1 MEAGARVWVK
11 DDDEIWVPGVVDE
24 CHDLHRVRV
33 RRDGGRGDIDIDLRH
48 GAEVEPSLHLRN
60 DVDDFTN
67 VPNLIQLQYLHE
79 PELLFAVANRFEHDL
94 IYTYIGDILL
104 AFNPFRP
111 INMYSMQ
118 HVRAYEA
125 MDSDAPPH
133 VFAIASMAYRCMR
146 DEKKN
151 QSILVSG
158 ESGAGKT
165 ENTKFLMQY
174 LATVGAPTS
183 SMTSS
188 PAKTPAKRQ
197 SRLKTP
203 VTTPVTTTT
212 VIQTQILQT
221 NPILEAFGNAKTV
234 RNDNSSRFGK
244 FIALQFGADHT
255 IVGAKISVYLLEK
268 IRLSHQSLGERN
280 FHIFYELCAGAD
292 DDLADLLELSAMED
306 YAILS
311 QSECYERR
319 SVDDAAQF
327 GLTTQAFRDMGV
339 PDDETT
345 SILSVVASLLHLGN
359 VAFDAVNSSTS
370 NLEMAAIAA
379 SSASH
384 LATASRLLGV
394 SSEALVTALVTR
406 RIHTTREVVEVK
418 LTAAQAEDAKQSL
431 MQSIYGGLFLYIV
444 ERLSNIICHDRAC
457 VTTIGILDIFGFEN
471 LHTNGFEQ
479 LCINYANERLQ
490 AQFND
495 LVFAKEQRM
504 YASEGIEWKYIEFPD
519 NAPCLQLLEDR
530 PTGMWCLLDEEC
542 ILPKG
547 SNEAWITKLYQTFL
561 PLEEPSPILPSRR
574 VSSADV
580 SRRPPVV
587 DRRMSYDGLTSHGVA
602 GSRPFYAS
610 RTQQASFQFV
620 IGHFAGRVMYE
631 LDAFLQKNQ
640 DALPAEAVALCQGS
654 SAPMV
659 QALLG
664 APKRG
669 GKQSTANKGLSR
681 APSSL
686 RTASVSAQFKSQLDD
701 LISVIGSTQARYI
714 RCVKSNDAGAP
725 RCLHKPRV
733 IQQLRSGGV
742 LEAVRIARAGYAVR
756 EDHGHFVQAFG
767 FLVPKPKKPKA
778 GKTPP
783 SVHRGDGTKQRTEL
797 VVAAVLLALDA
808 PDAALA
814 KTILSNGKYSRT
826 ELQDACGRAGFQLG
840 YSKIF
845 FRKEVYN
852 QLRWLR
858 RQTLTACTLQLQR
871 LYRGHV
877 AREEARARHK
887 AVQVLQ
893 AWARAALT
901 VRRQRKASATRI
913 QAAFRR
919 HAARTRYCCL
929 RNGVDACQRFW
940 RSRRIWRAA
949 REARDARLRAEEA
962 TVAGQLRKQ
971 QEELARARDAIEA
984 AAAAERAAL
993 AAERQR
999 QKDEEA
1005 ATRAAW
1011 AAERAAAEAAHR
1023 EAFERELQAMRD
1035 ELQRQTDEA
1044 EAARRRHDNLEH
1056 DRRVEAPGVRPHVST
1071 SSPHARR
1078 LEEDE
1083 HERRATARE
1092 AIVVEAARVA
1102 SSRHGHSS
1110 VTRALDA
1117 GDMAHVL
1124 GALGIQAPTNSNG
1137 ENGDLVDNYA
1147 QCLQALSV
1155 VVEQPMVIKALTQI
1169 LQAVSHPEA
1178 TPPTPSAVVEA
1189 DLVAPPPPVPEPE
1202 PHLPPALE
1210 PLHPVIDTVK
1220 EVYDYSMS
1228 YSVVRFLVTK
1238 IQDKATSRLST
1249 ILTNPTVQTA
1259 LLTAHSLTATAW
1271 HAACEYYPLATQV
1284 SNDVER
1290 LRAAVLSR
1298 ACVPLPATS
1307 MPLEEML
1314 VNSAEVRQSLIELA
1328 LEQEAKIKELEA
1340 AVAENASFFNQ
1351 MASAMAHGPQVAR
1364 PALGNGSTSPRSLP
1378 KVHPF

>member
-11 DDDEIWVPGVVDE
+11 DDDEIWVPGIVYE

-33 RRDGGRGDIDIDLRH
+33 RREGGRGDVDIDLRH
-48 GAEVEPSLHLRN
+48 GAEAEPSLQLRN
-60 DVDDFTN
+60 DLDDFTS

-111 INMYSMQ
+111 INMYSTS

-174 LATVGAPTS
+174 LATVGAS
-183 SMTSS
+183 STSS
-188 PAKTPAKRQ
+188 PAKTPAKRP
-197 SRLKTP
+197 SRLKTTTAP
-203 VTTPVTTTT
+203 VTVTTTT
-212 VIQTQILQT
+212 DIQTQILQT

-244 FIALQFGADHT
+244 FIALQFGADAKM
-255 IVGAKISVYLLEK
+255 VGAKISVYLLEK

-292 DDLADLLELSAMED
+292 DDLADALELGGMED

-327 GLTTQAFRDMGV
+327 NLTTQAFRDMGV

-345 SILSVVASLLHLGN
+345 TILSV
-359 VAFDAVNSSTS
+359 
-370 NLEMAAIAA
+370 
-379 SSASH
+379 
-384 LATASRLLGV
+384 
-394 SSEALVTALVTR
+394 
-406 RIHTTREVVEVK
+406 
-418 LTAAQAEDAKQSL
+418 
-431 MQSIYGGLFLYIV
+431 
-444 ERLSNIICHDRAC
+444 
-457 VTTIGILDIFGFEN
+457 
-471 LHTNGFEQ
+471 
-479 LCINYANERLQ
+479 
-490 AQFND
+490 
-495 LVFAKEQRM
+495 
-504 YASEGIEWKYIEFPD
+504 
-519 NAPCLQLLEDR
+519 
-530 PTGMWCLLDEEC
+530 
-542 ILPKG
+542 
-547 SNEAWITKLYQTFL
+547 
-561 PLEEPSPILPSRR
+561 
-574 VSSADV
+574 
-580 SRRPPVV
+580 
-587 DRRMSYDGLTSHGVA
+587 
-602 GSRPFYAS
+602 
-610 RTQQASFQFV
+610 
-620 IGHFAGRVMYE
+620 

-654 SAPMV
+654 SASIV

-664 APKRG
+664 APKRKQG
-669 GKQSTANKGLSR
+669 GGSTTKGALSR

-686 RTASVSAQFKSQLDD
+686 RAASVSAQFKSQLDD
-701 LISVIGSTQARYI
+701 LIRVIGNTQARYI

-733 IQQLRSGGV
+733 VQQLRSGGV

-756 EDHGHFVQAFG
+756 EDHSHFVQAFG
-767 FLVPKPKKPKA
+767 FLVPKPKKPKSV
-778 GKTPP
+778 P
-783 SVHRGDGTKQRTEL
+783 SGHRGDGMKQRTEL

-814 KTILSNGKYSRT
+814 RTILSNGKYSRT

-858 RQTLTACTLQLQR
+858 RQTLTACTLTLQR

-877 AREEARARHK
+877 ARVDAKARRE
-887 AVQVLQ
+887 AVQLLQ
-893 AWARAALT
+893 TWARAALT
-901 VRRQRKASATRI
+901 VRRQRKASATMI
-913 QAAFRR
+913 QSAYRR
-919 HAARTRYCCL
+919 HVALTRYRRL
-929 RNGVDACQRFW
+929 RRGVDACQRLW
-940 RSRRIWRAA
+940 RSRRVWQAA
-949 REARDARLRAEEA
+949 REARDARRRAEEA

-999 QKDEEA
+999 QRDEEA

-1023 EAFERELQAMRD
+1023 EAFERECQAMRD
-1035 ELQRQTDEA
+1035 ELQRQKDQ
-1044 EAARRRHDNLEH
+1044 AARHIDDDVDH
-1056 DRRVEAPGVRPHVST
+1056 PHRRVETPGGRLHVST
-1071 SSPHARR
+1071 SSQHARR
-1078 LEEDE
+1078 LQEDE

-1102 SSRHGHSS
+1102 SPRHGQSS
-1110 VTRALDA
+1110 VTCALDA

-1124 GALGIQAPTNSNG
+1124 GALGIQAPSNATG

-1169 LQAVSHPEA
+1169 LQAVSHPDA
-1178 TPPTPSAVVEA
+1178 TPSAAPPVPEPPRKPAVVEA
-1189 DLVAPPPPVPEPE
+1189 DLVAPPPPPE

-1351 MASAMAHGPQVAR
+1351 MASAMAHGPQGR
-1364 PALGNGSTSPRSLP
+1364 PPLAIASDDD
-1378 KVHPF
+1378 VF